1 MGLELYIQPG
11 DQRPGGKP
19 AGRINVAHGAKPR
32 HVDEAIAAGVN
43 MISLRMFRWRDM
55 RKQDKVWAANCDIDR
70 VEGRLSELGWTR
82 WSIDR
87 NCWLPPNAP
96 AEARVLPSPPAGCSA
111 WIAVKDRFPD
121 DARDVLTFGRYG
133 VHKACFEWGTEDDP
147 CWWSDEVRKADFKES
162 VTHWAELPNDQA
174 QFREE
179 RA

>member
-19 AGRINVAHGAKPR
+19 AGRINVAHGAKPN

-43 MISLRMFRWRDM
+43 MISLRLFRWRDAW
-55 RKQDKVWAANCDIDR
+55 KQEKLWAANCDVDR

-82 WSIDR
+82 WSVDR
-87 NCWLPPNAP
+87 NCWLPPND
-96 AEARVLPSPPAGCSA
+96 
-111 WIAVKDRFPD
+111 K
-121 DARDVLTFGRYG
+121 
-133 VHKACFEWGTEDDP
+133 
-147 CWWSDEVRKADFKES
+147 
-162 VTHWAELPNDQA
+162 A